1 MDELLTQTLNFQKAG
16 HQTSESLA
24 KIGIELAKLGICDAN
39 TAKLILEKAESIGNM
54 VSNITDEIIAIVKES
69 S

>member
-16 HQTSESLA
+16 NQTSESLA
-24 KIGIELAKLGICDAN
+24 RIGLELAKLGICDAN
-39 TAKLILEKAESIGNM
+39 TAKLFVEKAESIGNM